1 MDLRAGVVLI
11 GAFLL
16 AACGGAPVDPAVL
29 GEPPQ
34 QFWIV
39 GQASGADA
47 EGRTV
52 ECVME
57 LIVELQGETDRS
69 RVADG

>member
-1 MDLRAGVVLI
+1 MI
-11 GAFLL
+11 KAFLL
-16 AACGGAPVDPAVL
+16 AACGGAPVDPPVR
-29 GEPPQ
+29 GELPQ

-52 ECVME
+52 ECVMAGVST
-57 LIVELQGETDRS
+57 I
-69 RVADG
+69 